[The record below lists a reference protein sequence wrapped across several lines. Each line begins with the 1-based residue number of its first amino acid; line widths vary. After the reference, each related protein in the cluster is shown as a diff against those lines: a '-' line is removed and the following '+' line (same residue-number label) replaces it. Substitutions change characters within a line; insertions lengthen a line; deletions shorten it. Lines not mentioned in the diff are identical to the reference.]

1 MIILYFM
8 ILIYP
13 EQRKNLFFQQLFLIE
28 SKKDDTGNRLFFQQ
42 PPKTGSAFLCI
53 FVTQTLIAASD
64 YWFAFEN
71 INTAASLIP
80 YAMLLPPCDVSYR
93 HDQRSRRDNNDL
105 PCALQ
110 SAVQAYLVSA
120 DYSS

>member
-28 SKKDDTGNRLFFQQ
+28 SKKDDTGNRLFQQ

-53 FVTQTLIAASD
+53 FVTQTLIG
-64 YWFAFEN
+64 N
-71 INTAASLIP
+71 ILQVIIG
-80 YAMLLPPCDVSYR
+80 LL
-93 HDQRSRRDNNDL
+93 L
-105 PCALQ
+105 KT
-110 SAVQAYLVSA
+110 
-120 DYSS
+120 